1 MSPYYVID
9 IVCLAVLLGMII
21 SLSSNRDDLSR
32 LFLIVSWTIVF
43 LCLFEFILS
52 VAMVRAYRMTAQLST
67 VCFVCSTCYMSYT
80 WFGYVSQRLND
91 SSQVSLRLK
100 NNVSRI
106 AALVFFAFVLWA
118 SFDERFFSIAR
129 NGRLILGPYFLLL
142 LSFGIFYSALSALIC
157 LKGYLHSGDRK
168 FRHLCVVICLL
179 SLFDIIA
186 AMMQYLTKLP
196 FICLVATVSMIYYF
210 ISIQEN
216 GISLDS
222 LTRLNNRSRLD
233 LFFRE
238 NFVGVSSG
246 SELSYMIFID
256 INKFKQIN
264 DSYGHMEGD
273 RALKLV
279 ADSIREADFD
289 LKVFNS
295 RISGDEFVVVLTV
308 QDRAEVDN
316 YIIKLRESIAD
327 RCQDRPYTISI
338 SVGYT
343 LIPDGC
349 EDIQDVLKPAE
360 VQMYADKKRLTGMA

>member
-1 MSPYYVID
+1 M
-9 IVCLAVLLGMII
+9 
-21 SLSSNRDDLSR
+21 
-32 LFLIVSWTIVF
+32 
-43 LCLFEFILS
+43 
-52 VAMVRAYRMTAQLST
+52 
-67 VCFVCSTCYMSYT
+67 
-80 WFGYVSQRLND
+80 
-91 SSQVSLRLK
+91 
-100 NNVSRI
+100 
-106 AALVFFAFVLWA
+106 
-118 SFDERFFSIAR
+118 
-129 NGRLILGPYFLLL
+129 
-142 LSFGIFYSALSALIC
+142 
-157 LKGYLHSGDRK
+157 
-168 FRHLCVVICLL
+168 